1 MTDLTPALTAALLTG
16 LLGSAHCVGMCAGI
30 SGLFAVNTNVASL
43 RGQLPMALTYNFGR
57 VLSYAVLGLVVGSF
71 GSVIVKVSPSI
82 GGPIRVV
89 SGAVIILV
97 GLKVAFDWRFL
108 NIVERM
114 GSTLWARIAPAAK
127 GLVPVTNYPR
137 ALGLGLVWGWL
148 PCGLVYS
155 VLLIAATSAKPLSGA
170 LVMSAFG
177 IGTLPAMVMTGLGAA
192 QLSRVMS
199 RRGTRIG
206 LGLLIV
212 VLGLL
217 TIAMPIASWLSPAMP
232 QHH

>member
-1 MTDLTPALTAALLTG
+1 MTDLIPALMAALIAG
-16 LLGSAHCVGMCAGI
+16 LLGSAHCVGMCGGL
-30 SGLFAVNTNVASL
+30 SGLFAVNSSVASL
-43 RGQLPMALTYNFGR
+43 RSQLPMALTYNLGR
-57 VLSYAVLGLVVGSF
+57 ILSYAVLGIIVGSF

-82 GGPIRVV
+82 AGPIRFV
-89 SGAVIILV
+89 SGAVIILI

-114 GSTLWARIAPAAK
+114 GSTLWSRIAPVAQR
-127 GLVPVTNYPR
+127 LVPVTSLPK

-170 LVMSAFG
+170 MVMFTFG
-177 IGTLPAMVMTGLGAA
+177 VGTLPAMVMTGLGAA
-192 QLSRVMS
+192 QLSRVMR

-212 VLGLL
+212 VLGVL
-217 TIAMPIASWLSPAMP
+217 TIAMPVAKWISPAMS
-232 QHH
+232 HH

>member
-1 MTDLTPALTAALLTG
+1 VIDLIPALTAALIAG
-16 LLGSAHCVGMCAGI
+16 LLGSAHCVGMCSGL
-30 SGLFAVNTNVASL
+30 SGLFAVNASVSSL
-43 RGQLPMALTYNFGR
+43 RSQLPMALTYNLGR
-57 VLSYAVLGLVVGSF
+57 ILSYAVLGIIVGSF

-82 GGPIRVV
+82 AGPVRFV

-114 GSTLWARIAPAAK
+114 GSTLWSRIAPVAQR
-127 GLVPVTNYPR
+127 LVPVTSFPK

-170 LVMSAFG
+170 IVMFAFG
-177 IGTLPAMVMTGLGAA
+177 VGTLPAMVMTGLGAA
-192 QLSRVMS
+192 QLSRIMR

-212 VLGLL
+212 ILGVL
-217 TIAMPIASWLSPAMP
+217 TIAMPVAKWMAPFS
-232 QHH
+232 